1 MGTENTASTILN
13 GAQLTAQADRN
24 FANAITQGFNA
35 IGQSYRDRSAMFQDM
50 VKSTINLKQ
59 IEVDEWYKT
68 ENLKLQ
74 QKELQIREAA
84 QKAEMAYKK
93 DYLDLRANQ
102 EKKAASL
109 GPLVSAIN
117 NEAELLTQQQ
127 KDIQKESEALNMRLT
142 GKFFDKDKGRYV
154 IVAAAPRKGSDE
166 YISITNDLK
175 RISEKGKELR
185 DRSLRISS
193 AASQLTAGVDPL
205 TIKRETWP
213 SAQVNPDGTESG
225 PNPLLPK
232 AGWENGIQPLED
244 LYNLDENGDILS
256 GKVPQENHP
265 SPKEEEVDAFEK
277 FGTKPGPL
285 RSKELM
291 PPVVEEYDS
300 LDQYQMIVGE
310 LIAQSDEKNPFNINI
325 AREYESRLSQ
335 KDREQLN
342 QDRKVTQKDA
352 FVSIGE
358 VLASRY
364 GNGTYTDQEKVI
376 ERKIE
381 MYKGQM
387 LSLGEDP
394 AKIDLAVRK
403 ADLAIIKFR
412 QSKEFK
418 DIPETE
424 STGEDKINAIVGHL
438 EAMAEKEYG
447 APAIQ
452 SPPPVGAW
460 DASVDAEKT
469 SNPKVF
475 EANGSVYDENGKL
488 SIETVDRS
496 KNITTQKDQQIK
508 GLRRNFEEMF
518 GNKNPDKK
526 NPYAVN
532 QKYIKWLSEFDK
544 KPAAFDIVDFNTFS
558 YGEFASTES
567 LDESIVKAR
576 IERRKREIA
585 ADPDR
590 AFFFWLEQN
599 KPDQAR
605 DVPGYMDYL
614 SESKFVND

>member
-1 MGTENTASTILN
+1 MGTENSANVILN
-13 GAQLTAQADRN
+13 GAQLVQQADKN
-24 FANAITQGFNA
+24 FSNAVVQGFGA
-35 IGQSYRDRSAMFQDM
+35 ISQSFRDRSAMFQDM

-59 IEVDEWYKT
+59 LEIDEWAKT

-74 QKELQIREAA
+74 SRQLDIQESRI
-84 QKAEMAYKK
+84 KADTEYRKQA
-93 DYLDLRANQ
+93 LDARANQ

-109 GPLVSAIN
+109 APLVSAVRTEADTLM
-117 NEAELLTQQQ
+117 NEQKSIQQEIEDQKMLLTG
-127 KDIQKESEALNMRLT
+127 R
-142 GKFFDKDKGRYV
+142 FFDKDKGRNV
-154 IVAAAPRKGSDE
+154 IIAAGLRKGSKE
-166 YISITNDLK
+166 YVDANNTISMLSNKLK
-175 RISEKGKELR
+175 ESR
-185 DRSLRISS
+185 DRGLKIKS
-193 AASQLTAGVDPL
+193 AASQITAGIDPEYVL
-205 TIKRETWP
+205 KDLYPQAPLKENQP
-213 SAQVNPDGTESG
+213 FYYNQEGTQGG
-225 PNPLLPK
+225 PNPLLPPIDD
-232 AGWENGIQPLED
+232 GMG
-244 LYNLDENGDILS
+244 S
-256 GKVPQENHP
+256 GQIPQENYP

-310 LIAQSDEKNPFNINI
+310 LIAQTDEKNPFNINI
-325 AREYESRLSQ
+325 AREYESRLAP

-364 GNGTYTDQEKVI
+364 GNGTYNDQEKVI

-394 AKIDLAVRK
+394 SKIDLAVRK

-412 QSKEFK
+412 QSDEFK
-418 DIPETE
+418 NIPESDDPLVRTR
-424 STGEDKINAIVGHL
+424 AIVGHL
-438 EAMAEKEYG
+438 EAVANKEYG
-447 APAIQ
+447 EPVKEA
-452 SPPPVGAW
+452 PPPVGAW
-460 DASVDAEKT
+460 EAGVNGEKT
-469 SNPKVF
+469 PSPKVF
-475 EANGSVYDENGKL
+475 AENGSVYNENGKL
-488 SIETVDRS
+488 SIKTVDRS
-496 KNITTQKDQQIK
+496 KNIIDEKTQQRN

-532 QKYIKWLSEFDK
+532 QKYIKWLSEFDT
-544 KPAAFDIVDFNTFS
+544 KPAAFDIVDFNSFS
-558 YGEFASTES
+558 YGEFASTEP

-599 KPDQAR
+599 KPDQAK
-605 DVPGYMDYL
+605 DIPGYTDYL
-614 SESKFVND
+614 NESKFVNQ